1 MSTQNNSD
9 SMFCRT
15 AGSWSGTLGGH
26 YVLNIGSQKVSQ
38 SEQIGR
44 RQHDTCPD
52 DGRGVEGRIGEHFG
66 RVWTIMGESKSRQMG
81 RTREIEL
88 SIAKRFRNIVR
99 VAYGWVLNLY
109 LLRLLRHDLR
119 S

>member
-1 MSTQNNSD
+1 
-9 SMFCRT
+9 
-15 AGSWSGTLGGH
+15 
-26 YVLNIGSQKVSQ
+26 
-38 SEQIGR
+38 
-44 RQHDTCPD
+44 
-52 DGRGVEGRIGEHFG
+52 
-66 RVWTIMGESKSRQMG
+66 
-81 RTREIEL
+81 L